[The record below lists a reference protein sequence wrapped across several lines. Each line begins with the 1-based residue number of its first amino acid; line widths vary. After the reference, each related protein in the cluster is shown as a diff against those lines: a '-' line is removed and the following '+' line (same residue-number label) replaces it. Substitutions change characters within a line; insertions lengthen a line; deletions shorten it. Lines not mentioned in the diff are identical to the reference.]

1 MNGIAM
7 FEPELLKA
15 FVMVAECGGFSRA
28 ADRMH
33 STQSTISH
41 QIKRLE
47 SQAGLTFINRTT
59 RAISLTEDGEVFMSY
74 AQKFLRLA
82 DDAKQH
88 LGSPKLKGKVSFGAS
103 DDFATYCLPEILGR
117 FKRIHPGVTLNVE
130 IGISRNLVERLEAG
144 NFDLV
149 LGKRAVGAD
158 GGQLVFRERM
168 KWVATADYELDEDRP
183 LPLALFPKPCIYRA
197 AALDTLDR
205 AGRSWDIVY
214 TCPSL
219 AGVRAAAVSGFA
231 VTALAA
237 DFISPELRALP
248 LSSGLPEMPEVEFA
262 LYRGKGAESPA
273 AKAFGDLI
281 LTSVGGIQ
289 QTLRSAEFASQIG

>member
-1 MNGIAM
+1 M
-7 FEPELLKA
+7 FEPDLLKA

-33 STQSTISH
+33 STQSTVSH

-47 SQAGLTFINRTT
+47 SQAGRTFIHRTT
-59 RAISLTEDGEVFMSY
+59 RAISLTEDGEIFMNY
-74 AQKFLRLA
+74 ARKFLRLA

-88 LGSPKLKGKVSFGAS
+88 LGSPKLKGKVCFGAS

-117 FKRIHPGVTLNVE
+117 FKRIHPGVTLSVE
-130 IGISRNLVERLEAG
+130 IGISRNLVDRLEAG
-144 NFDLV
+144 DFDLV

-158 GGQLVFRERM
+158 GGELVFREHM
-168 KWVATADYELDEDRP
+168 KWVAAADYELDVDRP
-183 LPLALFPKPCIYRA
+183 VPLALFPKPCIYRS

-219 AGVRAAAVSGFA
+219 AGVRAAALSGFA

-237 DFISPELRALP
+237 DFVSPELRILP
-248 LSSGLPEMPEVEFA
+248 ASAGLPEMPEVEFA
-262 LYRGKGAESPA
+262 LYRGRGSESPA
-273 AKAFGDLI
+273 AKAFGDLVQS
-281 LTSVGGIQ
+281 SVGGVR
-289 QTLRSAEFASQIG
+289 QTLRNAEFASQVA

>member
-1 MNGIAM
+1 M

-15 FVMVAECGGFSRA
+15 FVAVAECGGFSRA
-28 ADRMH
+28 AERMN
-33 STQSTISH
+33 STQSTVSH

-47 SQAGLTFINRTT
+47 SQAGLTFIHRTT
-59 RAISLTEDGEVFMSY
+59 RAISLTEDGEIFMNY

-144 NFDLV
+144 HFDLV
-149 LGKRAVGAD
+149 LGKRAVGSDA
-158 GGQLVFRERM
+158 GQLVFRERM
-168 KWVATADYELDEDRP
+168 KWVASPDFELDEDHP

-197 AALDTLDR
+197 TALDTLDQ

-248 LSSGLPEMPEVEFA
+248 MSTGLPEMPEVEFA
-262 LYRGKGAESPA
+262 LYRGKGAETPA

-281 LTSVGGIQ
+281 LSSVGGIP
-289 QTLRSAEFASQIG
+289 QTLRSAEFAGEPA